1 MFNVMGIQERDYYLM
16 QPELRSALPAAL
28 RSKHR
33 AYAYQN
39 DGRTSVKSNKDEAV
53 ITYLQH
59 FSGLR
64 VVQGSD
70 GSGDQTEHDEEL
82 SNIQRVKNLLINGPA
97 FENFRVLL
105 EFILAGKESPPVTD
119 NPASTSA
126 ANSDQSQSAG
136 DDANAAIKFGPKKLP
151 CIQPLEA
158 ISHGTH
164 QEGRNDP
171 SCARPVSPR

>member
-1 MFNVMGIQERDYYLM
+1 
-16 QPELRSALPAAL
+16 
-28 RSKHR
+28 
-33 AYAYQN
+33 
-39 DGRTSVKSNKDEAV
+39 VK
-53 ITYLQH
+53 
-59 FSGLR
+59 
-64 VVQGSD
+64 GSD

-151 CIQPLEA
+151 YIQPLEA

-171 SCARPVSPR
+171 SCARPSVPENKMPGSFPDEPGNKASRDIILDSVTHYRLLACESHFST